1 MDQWSSLWTL
11 ISNERPDNQF
21 TDSDTLWILL
31 EEDINKMNRSL
42 LLSVEPNC
50 RPESLRFVL
59 DDDKVHCDG
68 IKEGSWDTVKKVKH
82 VVCNRNGCNI
92 HLLASLVTGIVF
104 AICTERRE
112 HKTTYECLTH
122 CLTSAFRARN
132 SFYPSLQNIILGL
145 DRGYSCFKE
154 LVSFIKSYG
163 GDTLGTSK
171 RTLFNIFTFDQNNR
185 GEWDRRLFRKKEGPR
200 IVERRVAQLK
210 RSGNEHIGD
219 LTCIFYRNGFGGA
232 VLMQSTL
239 ESDKYDVWDR
249 QLAKSSN
256 FNVNAP

>member
-1 MDQWSSLWTL
+1 MDILKKKKIFFSKLAFLYPKRAKNGTT
-11 ISNERPDNQF
+11 DNQF
-21 TDSDTLWILL
+21 TDSDTLWIVL

-82 VVCNRNGCNI
+82 VVCNHNGCNI
-92 HLLASLVTGIVF
+92 HSLASSVTGIVF

-112 HKTTYECLTH
+112 YKTTYECLTH

-145 DRGYSCFKE
+145 DRGYSSFKE
-154 LVSFIKSYG
+154 LVSFTNHMVVI
-163 GDTLGTSK
+163 
-171 RTLFNIFTFDQNNR
+171 
-185 GEWDRRLFRKKEGPR
+185 P
-200 IVERRVAQLK
+200 
-210 RSGNEHIGD
+210 
-219 LTCIFYRNGFGGA
+219 
-232 VLMQSTL
+232 
-239 ESDKYDVWDR
+239 
-249 QLAKSSN
+249 
-256 FNVNAP
+256 